1 MQDFTRELITEKGPA
16 TLLTE
21 CISEWTGQL
30 SDYNYKLTTQSE
42 AGLTFHKRYTPW
54 WMIFPILLLF
64 PIGLLFLFVKS
75 DATITAT
82 FTATDGGTRMLVSG
96 KAPKKVTEA
105 FAEMEI

>member
-1 MQDFTRELITEKGPA
+1 MQDFTREITTEKPPA

-21 CISEWTGQL
+21 SMSEWTGQL
-30 SDYNYKLTTQSE
+30 SDYNYQLTTQSE

-54 WMIFPILLLF
+54 WMVFPIVFLF

-82 FTATDGGTRMLVSG
+82 FTPEGSGTRVLVSG
-96 KAPKKVTEA
+96 KAPKKVAEA
-105 FAEMEI
+105 FAEMEL